1 MENINNEKFK
11 IKNDDQVVNSERKRI
26 NPKYLS
32 YIFLDLKV
40 DNCLT
45 KESLYLYSCASV
57 SSYWINQDVY
67 DFYSNKFGSD
77 SVELFIR
84 GNPELKEDYYI
95 KDYIKENIRLRGL
108 ENEDFYE
115 RLFRN
120 LSYMHSNRYRYFESE
135 EETQWLELK
144 TNNLFFYI
152 VLFFFLLSSTF
163 FVIKRKKKCFFC
175 KWNN

>member
-1 MENINNEKFK
+1 VKNIN
-11 IKNDDQVVNSERKRI
+11 NDDQVVNSERKKI

-32 YIFLDLKV
+32 YIFLDLRV

-67 DFYSNKFGSD
+67 DFYSDKFGSD

-95 KDYIKENIRLRGL
+95 KENMRLRGL

-115 RLFRN
+115 RLFCN
-120 LSYMHSNRYRYFESE
+120 LSYMCSNRYRYFESE
-135 EETQWLELK
+135 EKNQWLELK
-144 TNNLFFYI
+144 TNNLLFYI
-152 VLFFFLLSSTF
+152 MLFFFLLSSIF
-163 FVIKRKKKCFFC
+163 FIIKRKKKCFFY